1 VQTGSIDP
9 RFFNGLPIPAAAAFV
24 ATGVLFYLNLGDWA
38 YLRHVYVLVMIYV
51 LSFLMVSNLKFFS
64 FKKPNLF
71 KRHPFQT
78 LVALV
83 LIFVVVATE
92 PYFMGFILAASYV
105 ASGLISTYYYYSRPQ
120 LSEKPEEEA
129 PSPKPTNP

>member
-1 VQTGSIDP
+1 
-9 RFFNGLPIPAAAAFV
+9 
-24 ATGVLFYLNLGDWA
+24 
-38 YLRHVYVLVMIYV
+38 VMIYV

-64 FKKPNLF
+64 FKKPDLF

-92 PYFMGFILAASYV
+92 PYLMGFILTAAYV
-105 ASGLISTYYYYSRPQ
+105 ASGFVSTYWYYSRKSVP
-120 LSEKPEEEA
+120 EKAEEET
-129 PSPKPTNP
+129 PTPKLSNP